1 MRKRMEGFTMNIMVT
16 GAAGGYGSYA
26 LDYLKRFAPDANI
39 YGLVHN
45 AAKGKELEE
54 EGIQVRVADYAD
66 RKALVEAFDG
76 IDRLL
81 FVSVPVFE
89 LQRNVVAA
97 TKEAGV
103 KFIAYTSIADP
114 QYSKFGLEINHRQTE
129 QLIAESGI
137 PYVILRDNWYLE
149 LVADYMKTAVK
160 TGRFP
165 YYAGTG
171 KIAFALKREYAEAGA
186 RVIAGGEYP
195 QVLTLAGKP
204 VSFPELA
211 KLTEEAA
218 GRKLDIYETSK
229 GKFLMEFAAG
239 EISDLGRMLAA
250 SYQDYAFAGNNG
262 EEDLTTD
269 DFETVLGHPVTPL
282 ADAIREL
289 L

>member
-1 MRKRMEGFTMNIMVT
+1 MNIMVT

-26 LDYLKRFAPDANI
+26 LDYLKGFAPDANI
-39 YGLVHN
+39 YGLVHS
-45 AAKGKELEE
+45 AAKGKALEE
-54 EGIQVRVADYAD
+54 KGVKVRVADYAD
-66 RKALVEAFDG
+66 RNALVKAFDG

-81 FVSVPVFE
+81 FVSVPMFD
-89 LQRNVVAA
+89 LQRNVIVAA
-97 TKEAGV
+97 KEAGV

-137 PYVILRDNWYLE
+137 PYTILRDNWYLE
-149 LVADYMKTAVK
+149 LMEDYLKAAVRN
-160 TGRFP
+160 GRFP

-195 QVLTLAGKP
+195 KVLTLAGKP

-218 GRKLDIYETSK
+218 GTKLDIYETPK
-229 GKFLMEFAAG
+229 GKFPMEFAAG
-239 EISDLGRMLAA
+239 EITDLGRMLAA
-250 SYQDYAFAGNNG
+250 SYQDYAVAGNNG
-262 EEDLTTD
+262 EENLPTD
-269 DFETVLGHPVTPL
+269 DFEKMLEHPLTPM
-282 ADAIREL
+282 ADAIKEL
-289 L
+289 IG

>member
-1 MRKRMEGFTMNIMVT
+1 MEEFTMNIMVT

-26 LDYLKRFAPDANI
+26 LDYLKGFAPDANI
-39 YGLVHN
+39 YGLVHS
-45 AAKGKELEE
+45 AAKGKALEE
-54 EGIQVRVADYAD
+54 KGVKVRVADYAD
-66 RKALVEAFDG
+66 RNALVKAFDR

-81 FVSVPVFE
+81 FVSVPMFD

-97 TKEAGV
+97 AKETGV

-137 PYVILRDNWYLE
+137 PYTILRDNWYLE
-149 LVADYMKTAVK
+149 LMEDYLKAAVRN
-160 TGRFP
+160 GRFP

-195 QVLTLAGKP
+195 KVLTLAGKP

-218 GRKLDIYETSK
+218 GKKMDIYETPK
-229 GKFLMEFAAG
+229 GKFPMEFAAG
-239 EISDLGRMLAA
+239 EITDLGRMLAV

-262 EEDLTTD
+262 EENLTPG
-269 DFETVLGHPVTPL
+269 DFEKVLEHPLTPL
-282 ADAIREL
+282 AEAIKEL
-289 L
+289 VG

>member
-1 MRKRMEGFTMNIMVT
+1 MNIMVT

-26 LDYLKRFAPDANI
+26 LDYLKRLAPDANI

-129 QLIAESGI
+129 RLIAESGI

-149 LVADYMKTAVK
+149 LVADYMKAAVK

-211 KLTEEAA
+211 KRTEEAA
-218 GRKLDIYETSK
+218 GTKLDIYETPK
-229 GKFLMEFAAG
+229 GKFPMEFAAD
-239 EISDLGRMLAA
+239 EITDLGRMLAA

-262 EEDLTTD
+262 EENLTTD
-269 DFETVLGHPVTPL
+269 DFEKVLEHPLTPL
-282 ADAIREL
+282 ADAIKEL
-289 L
+289 VG

>member
-1 MRKRMEGFTMNIMVT
+1 MNIMVT

-66 RKALVEAFDG
+66 RKVLVEAFDG

-149 LVADYMKTAVK
+149 LVTDYMKAAVK
-160 TGRFP
+160 AGRFP

>member
-1 MRKRMEGFTMNIMVT
+1 MNIMVT

-26 LDYLKRFAPDANI
+26 LDYLKGFAPDANI
-39 YGLVHN
+39 YGLVHS
-45 AAKGKELEE
+45 AAKGKALEE
-54 EGIQVRVADYAD
+54 KGVKVRVADYAD
-66 RKALVEAFDG
+66 RNALVKAFDR

-81 FVSVPVFE
+81 FVSVPMFD

-97 TKEAGV
+97 AKETGV

-137 PYVILRDNWYLE
+137 PYTILRDNWYLE
-149 LVADYMKTAVK
+149 LMEDYLKAAVRN
-160 TGRFP
+160 GRFP

-195 QVLTLAGKP
+195 KVLTLAGKP
-204 VSFPELA
+204 ISFPELA

-218 GRKLDIYETSK
+218 GKKLDIYETPK
-229 GKFLMEFAAG
+229 GKFPMEFAAG
-239 EISDLGRMLAA
+239 EITDLGRMLAV

-262 EEDLTTD
+262 EENLTPG
-269 DFETVLGHPVTPL
+269 DFEKVLEHPLTPL
-282 ADAIREL
+282 ADAIKEL
-289 L
+289 IG

>member
-1 MRKRMEGFTMNIMVT
+1 MNIMVT

-129 QLIAESGI
+129 RLIAESGI

-149 LVADYMKTAVK
+149 LVADYMKAAVK
-160 TGRFP
+160 TGKFP

-218 GRKLDIYETSK
+218 GRKLDIHETSK

-239 EISDLGRMLAA
+239 EITDLGRMLAA